1 MLRHFCSAFSHWSAA
16 WTAAVGEDVRQN
28 WWKEDVR
35 HNLTL
40 DLTKPDNT
48 NYTITRYVAD
58 DELRRVTHL
67 KVGFENCHLVWLC
80 TRLNKLSFRKVGIK

>member
-16 WTAAVGEDVRQN
+16 WTAAVGEDVRQ
-28 WWKEDVR
+28 
-35 HNLTL
+35 NLTL

-58 DELRRVTHL
+58 DELRRVAHL

>member
-1 MLRHFCSAFSHWSAA
+1 MVITTLTLTTARSNDIWSAA
-16 WTAAVGEDVRQN
+16 WTAAVGEDVRQ
-28 WWKEDVR
+28 
-35 HNLTL
+35 NLTL

-58 DELRRVTHL
+58 DELRRVAHL

>member
-1 MLRHFCSAFSHWSAA
+1 MVITTLTLTTARSNDIWSAA
-16 WTAAVGEDVRQN
+16 WTAAVGEDVRQ
-28 WWKEDVR
+28 
-35 HNLTL
+35 NLTL